1 LSEGKIIIVCAP
13 SGAGKSTL
21 IKRLKEKFPELVESV
36 STTTRAKRDG
46 EVEGKEYFFISEK
59 EFKGNL
65 DKFIEWAKV
74 HNNFYGTGKKFIEE
88 NISKGKF
95 ILCDVDI
102 QGCDNFKRIYK
113 DKAKVIFVIPPSL
126 RDLELRL
133 RKRGTESEE
142 SIGVRLANAKIE
154 MKRQND
160 FDFKIIND
168 DLDRAFKELES
179 IVGKILKGNL

>member
-1 LSEGKIIIVCAP
+1 MSEGKIIIVCAP

-21 IKRLKEKFPELVESV
+21 IKRLKERFPELVESI
-36 STTTRAKRDG
+36 STTTRAKRVG
-46 EVEGKEYFFISEK
+46 EVDGKDYFFISEK
-59 EFKGNL
+59 EFQESL

-74 HNNFYGTGKKFIEE
+74 HNNYYGTGKKFIEE
-88 NISKGKF
+88 NISRGKF

-102 QGCDNFKRIYK
+102 QGCDNFKRIYH

-126 RDLELRL
+126 KDLEQRL

-142 SIGVRLANAKIE
+142 SIKVRLANAENE
-154 MKRQND
+154 MKRQDD

-179 IVGKILKGNL
+179 MVGKILKGSA